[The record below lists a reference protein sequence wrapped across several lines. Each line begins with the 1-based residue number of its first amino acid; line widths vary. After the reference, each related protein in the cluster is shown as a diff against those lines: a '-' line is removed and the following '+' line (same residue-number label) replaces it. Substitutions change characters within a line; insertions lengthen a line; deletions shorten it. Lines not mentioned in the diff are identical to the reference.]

1 MHSILQYL
9 DFRFSLYG
17 PEVGFLTGQIQ
28 FRHTP
33 SGDCSLE
40 QTYIEIG
47 SEDELKRRVFVNLSL
62 RIFGWKSSSGS
73 LAEGAEQTTY
83 HGGSIVSAF
92 RLDM

>member
-1 MHSILQYL
+1 MHLILQYL
-9 DFRFSLYG
+9 DFRFSLYS
-17 PEVGFLTGQIQ
+17 PEVGFSTGQIQ

-40 QTYIEIG
+40 QPYIEIG
-47 SEDELKRRVFVNLSL
+47 SEDELKQRVFVKLSL
-62 RIFGWKSSSGS
+62 RIFGRKSSLES

-92 RLDM
+92 RLDL